1 MASGSRGEP
10 AWSIRAAAPGD
21 APAIAALI
29 ASYEGDLVLDRAQA
43 APYLASVSEE
53 AERGYLASPRYR
65 YVVAEVD
72 AGPEGGSPGLAGFIA
87 MRDTT
92 HLFHLFVERAW
103 HRRGLA
109 RALWAR
115 VLQEAGDLQPP
126 PRRTVNASLS
136 AVPVYRA
143 LGFAETGPVTHVHGI
158 ALVPMATQADPPAS
172 ADPAG
177 ADRS

>member
-1 MASGSRGEP
+1 MAHPGRDDG
-10 AWSIRAAAPGD
+10 WTLRAGTPDD
-21 APAIAALI
+21 AMAIAALI
-29 ASYEGDLVLDRAQA
+29 AGYADDLVLDRAQA

-72 AGPEGGSPGLAGFIA
+72 GPRGAASHGLAGFIA

-92 HLFHLFVERAW
+92 HLFHLFVERSW

-109 RALWAR
+109 RALWTR
-115 VLQEAGDLQPP
+115 VRGEIDATRP
-126 PRRTVNASLS
+126 PRRHTVNSSLM

-143 LGFAETGPVTHVHGI
+143 FGFVETGPVTRAHGI
-158 ALVPMATQADPPAS
+158 AYVPMAAAGVPA
-172 ADPAG
+172 AA
-177 ADRS
+177 